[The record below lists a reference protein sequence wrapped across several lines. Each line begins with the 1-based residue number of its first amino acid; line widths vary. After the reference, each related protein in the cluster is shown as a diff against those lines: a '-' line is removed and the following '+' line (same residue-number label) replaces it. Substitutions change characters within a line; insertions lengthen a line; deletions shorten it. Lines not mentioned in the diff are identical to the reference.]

1 MPENVSFAGQAA
13 IVTGAGRGLGRA
25 YALGLARRNAA
36 VVVNDVSG
44 ETADSVVAEIK
55 DAGGRAV
62 ASYGSVASEAE
73 GRAMVDLALSEFGSI
88 DVVVHNAGI
97 LRNRRFGELTEEDI
111 DEVVGVHLKGGF
123 FVAQPAYLEM
133 CRRGYGRIVFVSS
146 TSGLFGN
153 INMTNYTASKAGLFG
168 LCNGLALE
176 GREHGVLAN
185 CVLPKAKT
193 TITHNNA
200 VQAGMRAMGSLD
212 DRRTPESV
220 EPLVTFLASRECT
233 VTGEV
238 FSACLGRYSRV
249 FVGVAPGWLAADANA
264 VSPEDIRDHFADI
277 EDHGFPGLIPE
288 SLNDELDVVE
298 QMIKSAGYL
307 DVGQAQ

>member
-1 MPENVSFAGQAA
+1 MPDTLSFSGQAA

-25 YALGLARRNAA
+25 YAIGLARRGAA
-36 VVVNDVSG
+36 VVVNDI
-44 ETADSVVAEIK
+44 TAEAADAVTAEITA
-55 DAGGRAV
+55 AGGRAV
-62 ASYGSVASEAE
+62 ASYGTVASAAA
-73 GRAMVDLALSEFGSI
+73 GQAMTDLALDSFGSI

-97 LRNRRFGELTEEDI
+97 LRNRRFGELSEEELDA
-111 DEVVGVHLKGGF
+111 VLGVHLKGGF
-123 FVAQPAYLEM
+123 FVTQPAYRYM
-133 CRRGYGRIVFVSS
+133 RRRGYGRIVFVSS

-168 LCNGLALE
+168 LANGLALE
-176 GREHGVLAN
+176 GRDRGVLIN

-193 TITHNNA
+193 TITANNP

-220 EPLVTFLASRECT
+220 EPLVTYLSSSECQ

-249 FVGVAPGWLAADANA
+249 FVGVAPGWLAPDANA
-264 VSPEDIRDHFADI
+264 VSPEDIRYHFGII
-277 EDHGFPGLIPE
+277 EDHGYDGLIPA

-298 QMIKSAGYL
+298 GMIREAGYL
-307 DVGQAQ
+307 AADPVL

>member
-25 YALGLARRNAA
+25 YALGLARREAA
-36 VVVNDVSG
+36 VVVNDVSP
-44 ETADSVVAEIK
+44 ETAEAVVAEIEA
-55 DAGGRAV
+55 AGGKAV
-62 ASYGSVASEAE
+62 ASYGSVDSESA
-73 GRAMVDLALSEFGSI
+73 GQAMVDLALDQYGTV

-97 LRNRRFGELTEEDI
+97 LRNRRFGDLTEPDI
-111 DEVVGVHLKGGF
+111 DAVLGVHLKGGF
-123 FVAQPAYLEM
+123 FVAQPAYRQM
-133 CRRGYGRIVFVSS
+133 RRNGYGRIVFVSS

-153 INMTNYTASKAGLFG
+153 TAMTNYTASKAGLFG

-176 GREHGVLAN
+176 GKEHGVLAN

-193 TITHNNA
+193 TITDNN
-200 VQAGMRAMGSLD
+200 VVRAGMRKMGSLD
-212 DRRTPESV
+212 ERRTPESV
-220 EPLVTFLASRECT
+220 EPLVTFLASRECS

-264 VSPEDIRDHFADI
+264 VTPEDIREHFDTI
-277 EDHGFPGLIPE
+277 EDHGFAGLIPN

-298 QMIKSAGYL
+298 QMIKSAGY
-307 DVGQAQ
+307 V